1 MYNYIEVIKMNL
13 GDKILEL
20 RKKKGYSQ
28 EELAEKLS
36 ISRQTVS
43 KWELNET
50 SPDIKQAKKISKI
63 FNISLDDLLDNDIKN
78 ILTEK
83 ISNTERLAGLI
94 INILKFIGIFIIS
107 MVLLVIISVFL
118 FLGVRTEMNKKI
130 SNVITKE
137 KYICTLNDQSY
148 VLEIKYNENNKI
160 LKIGSDSALNEILN
174 LEQYEYA
181 DQIINIVKEYF
192 KNEGGSCQIE

>member
-1 MYNYIEVIKMNL
+1 MNL